1 MILFDTL
8 KRFILIQ
15 VSSKKRKVDG
25 FLIAKLRSLI
35 KIKKNKGP
43 KTDPCG
49 SPHSIF
55 WWSELNPLIEAN

>member
-55 WWSELNPLIEAN
+55 